1 MQQPIQKVKNSYIK
15 PSKKKKKLG
24 SKQCTLQNNDV

>member
-15 PSKKKKKLG
+15 PSKKKKKIRVQTMHVT
-24 SKQCTLQNNDV
+24 KQ